1 MLNCKATNMC
11 TGRLTLVWIGVL
23 HCLSVVLLNV
33 SCFLTRRHQTL
44 SLVLQVSKADVGAA
58 RHSSP
63 TQRLSTVKRIVR
75 SRLPRRPARPGHDH
89 VGQLGRSWP

>member
-1 MLNCKATNMC
+1 MLSCKATNMC

-58 RHSSP
+58 RHFAYAASVYRETHRP
-63 TQRLSTVKRIVR
+63 QPPAAPPCTTWPR
-75 SRLPRRPARPGHDH
+75 PRRPA
-89 VGQLGRSWP
+89 WP